1 MVDRAKRE
9 NEDFM
14 KKFSTIDKMA
24 QAQSLGNKPSTTTSH
39 SPFFSGSYFNRA
51 GAMSTGITS
60 QSQSGTMDSVLAKLR
75 QEQEAREA
83 RAVTQHEIQNGRKF
97 WLEKGFPIDELLRDV
112 NDL

>member
-24 QAQSLGNKPSTTTSH
+24 QAPSLGNKPSTTSH

-51 GAMSTGITS
+51 GAMSGGITS
-60 QSQSGTMDSVLAKLR
+60 
-75 QEQEAREA
+75 
-83 RAVTQHEIQNGRKF
+83 
-97 WLEKGFPIDELLRDV
+97 
-112 NDL
+112 

>member
-1 MVDRAKRE
+1 MVDRAKRD

-14 KKFSTIDKMA
+14 KKCSTIDKMA
-24 QAQSLGNKPSTTTSH
+24 QAPSLGNKPSTSH

-51 GAMSTGITS
+51 GAMSGGITS
-60 QSQSGTMDSVLAKLR
+60 QGQSGTMDNVLAKLR

-97 WLEKGFPIDELLRDV
+97 WLEKGFPIDELLKDV